1 MSSTFYKIIAS
12 FLLIFSLIACT
23 QKSQENS
30 SSTIEATNTGPEPT
44 KPEETEVW
52 EPQPKIITPVYDNS
66 APSDAIVLFDG
77 AHLKQWESSKDGTK
91 AQWTLN
97 DDGSMTVNPGTG
109 DIQTKESFGSI
120 QLHIE
125 WRTPEVT
132 VSEGQGRGN
141 SGIFFQDRYE
151 IQILDN
157 FRNKTYANGQAGSVY
172 KQTSPLV
179 NASRKNGEWQ
189 SYDIIFNAPEFN
201 GSGEKIKSGHF
212 TVFHNGVLIQNHTEI
227 LGTTEYIG
235 WPKND
240 AHGKAPIKLQ
250 DHSNLISYRNIWL
263 REL

>member
-1 MSSTFYKIIAS
+1 MNNTFFKIGLS
-12 FLLIFSLIACT
+12 LLVLLSIGSCKKAKT
-23 QKSQENS
+23 NTTTE
-30 SSTIEATNTGPEPT
+30 IEKINTGPEPT

-52 EPQPKIITPVYDNS
+52 EPQPKIITPVYES
-66 APSDAIVLFDG
+66 SVPSDAIILFNG
-77 AHLKQWESSKDGTK
+77 ENLNQWESSKDGHK
-91 AQWTLN
+91 ALWTLN
-97 DDGSMTVNPGTG
+97 EDRSMTVQPGTG
-109 DIQTKESFGSI
+109 DIQTKESFGNV

-141 SGIFFQDRYE
+141 SGIFFQNRYE
-151 IQILDN
+151 LQILDN
-157 FRNKTYANGQAGSVY
+157 FRNKTYANGQAGSIY
-172 KQTSPLV
+172 KQSPPLI
-179 NASRKNGEWQ
+179 NASKKNGEWQ
-189 SYDIIFNAPEFN
+189 TYDIIFNAPEFN
-201 GSGEKIKSGHF
+201 GSGEKIKSGYF
-212 TVFHNGVLIQNHTEI
+212 TVLHNGVLIQNHTEI